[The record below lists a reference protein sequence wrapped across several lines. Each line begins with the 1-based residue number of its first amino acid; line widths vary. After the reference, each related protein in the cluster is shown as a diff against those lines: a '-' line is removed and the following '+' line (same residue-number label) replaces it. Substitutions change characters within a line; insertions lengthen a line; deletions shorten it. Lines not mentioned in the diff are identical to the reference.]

1 MKKIFILFFLFFSS
15 LVFADDNLTGNKL
28 LCSKLL
34 WGFEFISSE
43 KVNVIST
50 DINNKTK
57 IKEYYYE
64 TDFELPYVNLYL
76 RENNIRDIVFS
87 IHHQTLRVDIW
98 TMTSGGNTT
107 REIIPEGFCKEVNLH
122 NMLNYIEDLKDL
134 N

>member
-1 MKKIFILFFLFFSS
+1 MKKKFLILFLLFLSGS
-15 LVFADDNLTGNKL
+15 LSGNELVGKKF

-107 REIIPEGFCKEVNLH
+107 REIIPAGFCKDIKINNMVNH
-122 NMLNYIEDLKDL
+122 IEDLKKT
-134 N
+134 